1 MIDAEGNMLG
11 VFPINEAVAL
21 AQRKELDLVEVNPK
35 AAPPVCKIMNFGRF
49 KYEEKKKARD
59 QKKKQAVVEIKEIK
73 LRPKTDDH
81 DLDWK
86 IRDIRRFLEEGNK
99 VKLAVR
105 FRGREMAHPERAN
118 EIVNE
123 VLKAVETIAV
133 IEMSSRMEGRAMTV
147 LIAPKPGLRPTPKA
161 EPSPKAEG
169 SPKDKSS
176 ESPPAA

>member
-1 MIDAEGNMLG
+1 VIDADGNMLG
-11 VFPINEAVAL
+11 VFPVHEAVAL

-81 DLDWK
+81 DLEWK

-118 EIVNE
+118 EIVNA
-123 VLKAVETIAV
+123 VLKAVEAMAV

-147 LIAPKPGLRPTPKA
+147 LIAPKPGLRPAQRVEPPPK
-161 EPSPKAEG
+161 EKAG
-169 SPKDKSS
+169 KADKS
-176 ESPPAA
+176 EAPPAA